1 VAEDVAGR
9 REASAGPG
17 IDVASRRRDATVE
30 RLASDGGS
38 DDARMRADA
47 FTLVWI
53 GHWLVDLDQAADRL
67 RAPVNALAR

>member
-1 VAEDVAGR
+1 
-9 REASAGPG
+9 
-17 IDVASRRRDATVE
+17 
-30 RLASDGGS
+30 
-38 DDARMRADA
+38 MRADA